1 MSNLTAFVSD
11 IESCDNLHII
21 KFKTKSNTLT
31 MMSLDISNDIKINTK
46 VKLSVKPSSIAIA
59 KGINS
64 ELSYSNQIS
73 CKIISCDIGEL
84 LTSIE
89 VQFDAIVLES
99 IITTSSAKRMNL
111 KVNDDVVILIKASE
125 LSIKEIIND

>member
-1 MSNLTAFVSD
+1 MTKLIAFVND
-11 IESCDNLHII
+11 IKSCDNLHII
-21 KFKTKSNTLT
+21 KFKTTSNTLS
-31 MMSLDISNDIKINTK
+31 MMSLDISSDIQINTK
-46 VKLSVKPSSIAIA
+46 VQLAVKPSSIAIA
-59 KGINS
+59 KNING
-64 ELSYSNQIS
+64 ELSYSNQIP

-84 LTSIE
+84 LASIE

-125 LSIKEIIND
+125 LSIKEIIID